1 MKWLKLLEPEET
13 YRLTTKKKKMKSMKM
28 SSEERKM
35 MK

>member
-1 MKWLKLLEPEET
+1 MKWLKLWAPEGI

-28 SSEERKM
+28 SLEERKM